1 MTPVIASRRRMVTAM
16 AAALLAGAAGVRI
29 ASAQQEPV
37 VRILA
42 RRFTYSP
49 DKITL
54 TRGVPVVL
62 ALESADVLMGFSVPD
77 FGVRADIIPG
87 QVTRVRIVA
96 DKSGTFP
103 FLCDIFCGSG
113 HESMSGTITVVG

>member
-1 MTPVIASRRRMVTAM
+1 MTAVIASRRRMVTAM

-37 VRILA
+37 VHILA

-54 TRGVPVVL
+54 ARGVPVVL
-62 ALESADVLMGFSVPD
+62 ELESADVLMGFSVPD

-113 HESMSGTITVVG
+113 HESMAGTITVVG